1 MPVQPLKYAHR
12 NRMCVHASIWSR
24 PLLVQP
30 STEQSTPATAD
41 HIKVSSFDKPL
52 AFSSSS
58 SFHVFDRAIH
68 EPAETIKRALS
79 RALDHFRL
87 IAGRV
92 VVGNDDGDLCIAC
105 TGEGVQFVAA
115 TANCAL
121 VDVKLFDPPFAG
133 LLKDL
138 AVEYPEAGCR
148 VTDPLLL
155 MQVTEFSCGAFVL
168 GVTWNH
174 VVADGT
180 GIALLLRA
188 VGELARGLARPS
200 VSPVTC
206 ADQLLPDLPP
216 LAAAIERTMV
226 GQLKPKDYAYLD
238 ITVPMSTIHRIKAEL
253 GDELGAPCTVFEAV
267 TAVMWQCRSRVIM
280 PDDDPDNPAPLVF
293 AADARRAVGAAEGYY
308 SNCVTTQ
315 VVAPPPTIR
324 EVAEGDIKDVVKMI
338 RTGKERI
345 PATFAGEE
353 GEEGMPL
360 PCVEDTLF
368 GYSALFV
375 TSWRNLGFE
384 ATDFGGGTPAR
395 VMCYVGPESLPA
407 CVACLPCRDKGGANV
422 LSRFLKEEHGG
433 AFLAELAK
441 FT

>member
-1 MPVQPLKYAHR
+1 MSVIVTK
-12 NRMCVHASIWSR
+12 SR
-24 PLLVQP
+24 PLLVRP
-30 STEQSTPATAD
+30 STEQSTPTTTD
-41 HIKVSSFDKPL
+41 HIKVSSFDKAL
-52 AFSSSS
+52 AFSAFS
-58 SFHVFDRAIH
+58 SFHVFDGAIH

-92 VVGNDDGDLCIAC
+92 VVGDDDGELSIAC
-105 TGEGVQFVAA
+105 TGEGVEFVAA

-121 VDVKLFDPPFAG
+121 VDVKLFDPPFAA

-138 AVEYPEAGCR
+138 AVEYPLASCR

-200 VSPVTC
+200 VSLVTC
-206 ADQLLPDLPP
+206 ADELMPDFPP
-216 LAAAIERTMV
+216 LAAAIVKTML
-226 GQLKPKDYAYLD
+226 GQLEPKDYPYLD
-238 ITVPMSTIHRIKAEL
+238 ITVPMSTIGRIKAKI
-253 GDELGAPCTVFEAV
+253 GDELGAPCTVFEAA
-267 TAVMWQCRSRVIM
+267 TAVLWQCRSRAIM
-280 PDDDPDNPAPLVF
+280 PDGDPDSAAPLVF
-293 AADARRAVGAAEGYY
+293 AANARRHVGAGDGYY
-308 SNCVTTQ
+308 SNCVTTH

-324 EVAEGDIKDVVKMI
+324 EAAEGDMKDLVKLI
-338 RTGKERI
+338 RGGKEQV
-345 PATFAGEE
+345 PGTLAGEE
-353 GEEGMPL
+353 VEGVPGL
-360 PCVEDTLF
+360 ETLF

-395 VMCYVGPESLPA
+395 VMGHVGPRSVPA
-407 CVACLPCRDKGGANV
+407 CVACLPCRDKDGANM
-422 LSRFLKEEHGG
+422 LSRFVKEEHRA

>member
-1 MPVQPLKYAHR
+1 MRVIVTK
-12 NRMCVHASIWSR
+12 SR
-24 PLLVQP
+24 PLLVRP

-41 HIKVSSFDKPL
+41 HVKVSSFDKPL

-92 VVGNDDGDLCIAC
+92 VVGDDDDGDLCIAC
-105 TGEGVQFVAA
+105 TGEGVEFVAA
-115 TANCAL
+115 TASCAL
-121 VDVKLFDPPFAG
+121 VNVKLFDPPFAA

-138 AVEYPEAGCR
+138 AVEYPEASCR
-148 VTDPLLL
+148 VADPLLL

-188 VGELARGLARPS
+188 VGELARGLDRPS
-200 VSPVTC
+200 IPPVTC

-226 GQLKPKDYAYLD
+226 GQLKPKEYANLD
-238 ITVPMSTIHRIKAEL
+238 ITVPTSTIDRIKAEL

-280 PDDDPDNPAPLVF
+280 PDDDPGTPAPLVF

-324 EVAEGDIKDVVKMI
+324 EVAEGDIKDVVKLI
-338 RTGKERI
+338 RSSKEQM
-345 PATFAGEE
+345 PATFTGE
-353 GEEGMPL
+353 GEESVPVPL
-360 PCVEDTLF
+360 PCVETLF
-368 GYSALFV
+368 GHNGLFV

-395 VMCYVGPESLPA
+395 VMCHAGPEAVPA
-407 CVACLPCRDKGGANV
+407 CVVCLPCRGKGGANV

>member
-1 MPVQPLKYAHR
+1 MRVTVTK
-12 NRMCVHASIWSR
+12 SW
-24 PLLVQP
+24 PLLVRP
-30 STEQSTPATAD
+30 STEQSTPATTANY
-41 HIKVSSFDKPL
+41 IKVSSFDKPL
-52 AFSSSS
+52 AFSAFS

-92 VVGNDDGDLCIAC
+92 VVGDDDDGDLCIAC
-105 TGEGVQFVAA
+105 TGEGVEFVAA

-121 VDVKLFDPPFAG
+121 EDVKLFYPPFVA
-133 LLKDL
+133 LLGDL
-138 AVEYPEAGCR
+138 AVEYPEASCR

-180 GIALLLRA
+180 GMALLLRA
-188 VGELARGLARPS
+188 VGELARGMDQPS
-200 VSPVTC
+200 IPPDTC

-216 LAAAIERTMV
+216 LAAAIEQTMV

-238 ITVPMSTIHRIKAEL
+238 ITVPMNTIDRIKAEL

-267 TAVMWQCRSRVIM
+267 TAVLWQCRSRAIM

-293 AADARRAVGAAEGYY
+293 AADARRTVGAAEGYY
-308 SNCVTTQ
+308 SNCITTQ
-315 VVAPPPTIR
+315 VIAPPPTIR
-324 EVAEGDIKDVVKMI
+324 EVAEGDIKDLVRLI
-338 RTGKERI
+338 RSSKEQI
-345 PATFAGEE
+345 AATFAGE
-353 GEEGMPL
+353 GEESVPL
-360 PCVEDTLF
+360 PCVDTLF
-368 GYSALFV
+368 GYNALFV

-395 VMCYVGPESLPA
+395 VMCHVGPESLPM

-441 FT
+441 FR